1 MLVTAVLT
9 AEAGLLLCA
18 VEEEEAND
26 RLVRGCVGVRGR
38 ESIGGG
44 GGSSAKSST
53 GVGSRARRALSVV
66 VKGDRRFFLVG
77 GRGTPIGRE
86 GRGLLLFLAR
96 WRDRV
101 GRDAAMP
108 EADKVGCPVA
118 SFFTAGDERRRVR
131 VVVSRGLGSRMT
143 TSESSL
149 LTGSLIV
156 FPASRRLVC
165 LCPCCRSRGMCV
177 EGIGRSTLVVGASQ
191 PGMERRGDWLYSTT
205 AIRSLMACQA
215 VLRGQT
221 RCEALRVRRQHEEKQ
236 SRCKLTSRSLPRTA
250 HTEQSR
256 TARDSS
262 VLRSRRS

>member
-18 VEEEEAND
+18 VEEEEEAND
-26 RLVRGCVGVRGR
+26 RLARGCVGVRGR

-53 GVGSRARRALSVV
+53 GVGSRVRRSVV
-66 VKGDRRFFLVG
+66 VVEDRRFFLVG

-86 GRGLLLFLAR
+86 GRGLLLLLVR

-131 VVVSRGLGSRMT
+131 VVPSRGLGSRMT

-156 FPASRRLVC
+156 FPASHRLVC
-165 LCPCCRSRGMCV
+165 LCPCCTSRGMCV
-177 EGIGRSTLVVGASQ
+177 EGIGRSTLVGGASSE
-191 PGMERRGDWLYSTT
+191 GDGAATRRDWLYGSGN
-205 AIRSLMACQA
+205 RSLIA
-215 VLRGQT
+215 
-221 RCEALRVRRQHEEKQ
+221 
-236 SRCKLTSRSLPRTA
+236 S
-250 HTEQSR
+250 
-256 TARDSS
+256 
-262 VLRSRRS
+262 